1 MTNFRLGELFCGPGG
16 FACGAFSASSDDG
29 RFSVCHA
36 WATDYDKDSCSTY
49 IKNLS
54 ADRPESVLCQDVR
67 TLDID
72 SLSDID
78 AFAYGFPC
86 NSFSKVGEHQG
97 LANEKFGKL
106 YWYGVEVLRKFKPK
120 WFIAENVSGLKSA
133 GNNDFQ
139 VILRDLKDSGY
150 NLTVHQYHAEDYG
163 IPQRRHRII
172 IVGIRADLDVKFE
185 VPDPSV
191 FSHIDNSAET
201 ALKDI
206 PRDAPNN
213 ERRKL
218 SDKVIERLSYIEP
231 GQNIWQA
238 EERIPSHLR
247 IKTKT
252 KISQI
257 YRKLHP
263 RKPSYT
269 ITASGGGGTFG
280 YHWENR
286 ELTNRERARI
296 QTFPDNYE
304 FIGNYSSVRK
314 QIGMAVPCKL
324 SQIIVTAILNSFA
337 KIPYKS
343 IPSNIPF
350 KCKSE

>member
-1 MTNFRLGELFCGPGG
+1 MANFKLGELFCGPGG
-16 FACGAFSASSDDG
+16 LAYGALSAKSDDG
-29 RFSVCHA
+29 QFSVHHS
-36 WATDYDKDSCSTY
+36 WATDYDRDSCSTY
-49 IKNLS
+49 VKNLC
-54 ADRPESVLCQDVR
+54 ADKPESVLCQDVR

-72 SLSDID
+72 KLSPID

-86 NSFSKVGEHQG
+86 NSFSNVGEHKG

-120 WFIAENVSGLKSA
+120 WFIAENVTGLKSA

-139 VILRDLKDSGY
+139 VILQDLKDSGY
-150 NLTVHQYHAEDYG
+150 KLTVHQYHAEDYG

-172 IVGIRADLDVKFE
+172 IVGIRSDLDVEFK
-185 VPDPSV
+185 VPDPGE
-191 FSHIDNSAET
+191 FAHIDNSAEA
-201 ALKDI
+201 ALKNI
-206 PRDAPNN
+206 SPSAPNHQV
-213 ERRKL
+213 RKI
-218 SDKVIERLSYIEP
+218 SDKIIERLSYIEP

-238 EERIPSHLR
+238 EERIPTHLR

-263 RKPSYT
+263 KKPSYT

-280 YHWENR
+280 YHWDNR

-304 FIGNYSSVRK
+304 FVGNYSSVRK

-350 KCKSE
+350 E